1 MDLGGYQKQT
11 TSSFDLMDNHVKNVS
26 ALNRSHHFQHAIPTP
41 PLNPNLS
48 QHSPPLRSSSTPP
61 RPNGVG
67 LHTQGSMP
75 DQTEQ
80 LGKQLGSMMLNDE
93 VCLSLYL
100 PVKTSQVADIHFS
113 CLGYLWLT

>member
-100 PVKTSQVADIHFS
+100 PVKTSQVADIHFHV
-113 CLGYLWLT
+113 